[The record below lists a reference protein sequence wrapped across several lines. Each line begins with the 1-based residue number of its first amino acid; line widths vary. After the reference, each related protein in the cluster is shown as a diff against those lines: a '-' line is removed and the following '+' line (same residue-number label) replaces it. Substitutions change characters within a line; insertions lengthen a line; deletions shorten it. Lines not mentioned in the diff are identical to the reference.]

1 MSGRDTGR
9 EMWFFGLRRLVV
21 VRAFK
26 YRTLEPKGQGK
37 QAFDV
42 LSAAGFFLG

>member
-1 MSGRDTGR
+1 MSGRDMVR

-26 YRTLEPKGQGK
+26 YRILEPKGQGR

-42 LSAAGFFLG
+42 LSEAGFFLG